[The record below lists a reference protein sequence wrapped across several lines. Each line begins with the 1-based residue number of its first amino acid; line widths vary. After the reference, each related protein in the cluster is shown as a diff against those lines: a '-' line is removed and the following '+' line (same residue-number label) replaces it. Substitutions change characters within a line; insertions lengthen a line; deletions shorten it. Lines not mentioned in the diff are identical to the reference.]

1 MPNTFENLNPK
12 KNPVTSIFAGVFI
25 MIAAAMYVVKYLV
38 PAFVVLKQDIPFEW
52 YVPLIVLSIGIL
64 LAFINDQYFARIFN
78 RADSYAAKRTET
90 PDKII
95 EEIKIEKNK
104 TE

>member
-25 MIAAAMYVVKYLV
+25 LISAIMYVVKYIV
-38 PAFVVLKQDIPFEW
+38 PAFVILKQDIPFEW
-52 YVPLIVLSIGIL
+52 YVPLIVLAIGIL
-64 LAFINDQYFARIFN
+64 LAFIDDNYFARIFN
-78 RADSYAAKRTET
+78 RADRVVAKRTET
-90 PDKII
+90 NDKIVD
-95 EEIKIEKNK
+95 EIKIERK